1 MNFGLLS
8 IPPASCLNCQGARV
22 SSPHRA
28 RLAGCSPEP
37 GCAGFQPA
45 FDATGGLLNQE
56 EAMDATPARVMMWFS
71 AFSCAFAPHPP
82 CPLLPQGEKGESGRP
97 EAQNERRN
105 ARASKNPTPVRSFL
119 PSSPTSSRA
128 DRTFEQRYV
137 FWRCNG
143 QSALTPAPLPQCGR
157 GAGVQKRPCD
167 DHLPFLA
174 PCESGRGGGGGW

>member
-71 AFSCAFAPHPP
+71 AFPCAFAPHPP

-105 ARASKNPTPVRSFL
+105 AGASKKPTPVSIPPAPFSHKERRGSFSVL
-119 PSSPTSSRA
+119 MPETADNTQGLSKTSTPVSGAPRYRFPVIVQTSSSPLNDA
-128 DRTFEQRYV
+128 
-137 FWRCNG
+137 WR
-143 QSALTPAPLPQCGR
+143 
-157 GAGVQKRPCD
+157 
-167 DHLPFLA
+167 
-174 PCESGRGGGGGW
+174 W